1 MVPIYKKGD
10 QEKVENYTGISLL
23 CTAYKIYA
31 EVLRRRLEE
40 EVEEKKLIPE
50 SQAGF
55 RKGRGTM
62 DIFVLNHVV
71 QREREEED
79 SKIYTMFVDLSGV

>member
-1 MVPIYKKGD
+1 MVVSIYKKGD
-10 QEKVENYTGISLL
+10 QEKVENTGISLL
-23 CTAYKIYA
+23 CTVYKIYA

-50 SQAGF
+50 SQTGF

-62 DIFVLNHVV
+62 DNIFVLNHVV
-71 QREREEED
+71 
-79 SKIYTMFVDLSGV
+79 